1 MRQSKYVL
9 VLDTNIIVSALLSA
23 NSKPYLILQ
32 PVLSGENVIV
42 YDNRIIEEYN
52 AVLHYKKF
60 KFKESDISDVLNL
73 ILRDG
78 ILVNAPSIDIP
89 FKDPD
94 DLKFYEVAKATGA
107 LLITG
112 NIKDYPN
119 EEIIMT
125 PADFYHFL
133 Q

>member
-32 PVLSGENVIV
+32 SVLSGENVIV

-60 KFKESDISDVLNL
+60 KFKKSDTSDVLNL

-78 ILVNAPSIDIP
+78 ILVNAPSIDIT
-89 FKDPD
+89 FKDSD
-94 DLKFYEVAKATGA
+94 DLKFYEVAKVTGA

-133 Q
+133 